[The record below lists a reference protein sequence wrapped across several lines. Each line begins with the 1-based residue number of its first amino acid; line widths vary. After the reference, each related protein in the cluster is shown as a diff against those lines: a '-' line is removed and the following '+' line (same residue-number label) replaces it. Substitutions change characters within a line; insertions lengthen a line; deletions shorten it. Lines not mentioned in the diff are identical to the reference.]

1 MDEKILEYVRTKL
14 EERKDTLVQYLCG
27 GAAKDYAHYKDV
39 CGEIRGLSVA
49 QSEISDLVRKIIKE
63 PEDE

>member
-39 CGEIRGLSVA
+39 
-49 QSEISDLVRKIIKE
+49 
-63 PEDE
+63 